1 MRKWIIAAVLLLAFT
16 ALAIVA
22 VVNLNTLIKQN
33 EDYLI
38 ARAEGALGRK
48 VQVGD
53 VGVTLW
59 GGIGASL
66 KQFAIA
72 DDPAFSDEPFVRA
85 ADLQV
90 NLKLLPLLRKQFQI
104 SRIILHRPV
113 INIVRNQDGQF
124 NFSSIGR
131 AREEKEKKQRQEKE
145 TPGPPERSAG
155 APPLLI
161 LLANVTSGEIRYTDR
176 LRNIDLR
183 ATRVDTKITDIT
195 FDHPIRIELSAAVLG
210 ADKQNL
216 KLVARVGPTGPAI
229 GIDRLPI
236 EGDLTIDDVPLSN
249 LDKTLPGFKRRMPAG
264 LELGG
269 AVGAKTH
276 FSGWAG
282 KDTAPNIT
290 GTLDLSGIR
299 GSIPGLAQP
308 ITTSSAKLSFTPN
321 SAELPET
328 AFQIG
333 KSKVRLAARV
343 PNFNPLNITY
353 RLATPELSLADLR
366 RTGAARQK
374 PEVLKNVTS
383 TGTVSVQSGTLKYNG
398 NLSSPSGTIADADYT
413 NLQSTVSFADRV
425 ATIESLSL
433 GAFGGLLKAKGRY
446 DIRESTPRFSADA
459 TVRSMDL
466 TQISRSLQ
474 PSKPQNI
481 RGLLDMD
488 IDVTGVG
495 KEWEAIQKSLKGTG
509 KAEVVNG
516 ALLDVNLADGVFSG
530 AGVPGVINLIPSD
543 MKKKYPDVF
552 SSKDTEFKQM
562 RGTATISDGRA
573 YTDDLVVSAAEFESQ
588 GKGWFAFDRTVD
600 FRGLFLASQP
610 FSADIVR
617 RAKEAKGL
625 ANDQGQ
631 IEIPFALTGK
641 IPGAKPRP
649 DMAYIARGLQKGFAE
664 QGLEGLFR
672 RRSPKR
678 DSGPSSSREGTASDP
693 AEKKKGT
700 AEDQI
705 LRGLKKFFGR

>member
-1 MRKWIIAAVLLLAFT
+1 MRKWIVAAVLLLAFT

-66 KQFAIA
+66 KQFSIA

-145 TPGPPERSAG
+145 PPGPPDRSAG

-176 LRNIDLR
+176 LRNVDLR
-183 ATRVDTKITDIT
+183 ATHVDTKITDIT
-195 FDHPIRIELSAAVLG
+195 FDHPIHIELSAAVLG

-216 KLVARVGPTGPAI
+216 KFVARVGPGILTTGSDPL
-229 GIDRLPI
+229 RI

-249 LDKTLPGFKRRMPAG
+249 LEGAIPGFRRRLPAG
-264 LELGG
+264 LELAG

-276 FSGWAG
+276 FSGWVG
-282 KDTAPNIT
+282 KEMAPQIT
-290 GTLDLSGIR
+290 GTLDLSNIR
-299 GSIPGLAQP
+299 ARIPELPQP
-308 ITTSSAKLSFTPN
+308 ITTSSAKVSFTQN

-328 AFQIG
+328 GFQIG
-333 KSKVRLAARV
+333 KSKVRLAARIAT
-343 PNFNPLNITY
+343 FNPLNITY
-353 RLATPELSLADLR
+353 RLAAPELSLADLR
-366 RTGAARQK
+366 HTGVARQK
-374 PEVLKNVTS
+374 PEVLKDVTS
-383 TGTVSVQSGTLKYNG
+383 TGTVSVQSETVKYRG
-398 NLSSPSGTIADADYT
+398 NLSSPTGMIADAAYT
-413 NLQSTVSFADRV
+413 NMQSTVSFADRV

-446 DIRESTPRFSADA
+446 DIRESTPSFSADA

-488 IDVTGVG
+488 VNVAGMG
-495 KEWEAIQKSLKGTG
+495 KEWDAIQKSLKGTG

-543 MKKKYPDVF
+543 MKRKYPDVF

-562 RGTATISDGRA
+562 RGSATISDGRA
-573 YTDDLVVSAAEFESQ
+573 YTDDLVVSAAEFDSQ

-600 FRGLFLASQP
+600 FRGLLQASQP
-610 FSADIVR
+610 FSADIIR
-617 RAKEAKGL
+617 RAKQAKGL

-649 DMAYIARGLQKGFAE
+649 DMTYIARGLEKGFAE

-678 DSGPSSSREGTASDP
+678 DSESSPPREGTPSDP
-693 AEKKKGT
+693 TDKRKGT